1 MTSSLEISPLRF
13 YLKKQTRRFV
23 ITLSRFIQLRSK
35 PPVNCIRVLTY
46 HRFGDTTLDPVC
58 VKPEEFD
65 QQLTWLKNNT
75 CILSPQQFVLVI
87 SGEQPLPPRSVLIT
101 IDDGHQS
108 VIDFAIPILAKHNI
122 GAILFV
128 CPGLIE
134 PKVPGEQ
141 ALEPILAS
149 WDDLKRAKT
158 LGHQIAPHG
167 MSHQSLGRMPLSDAV
182 AEIKAAKALLK
193 TRLDIQT
200 PFFSFPFGTLAD
212 YSTALARELENEG
225 FRFNF
230 TSTHGICVPEMPTT
244 LLPRLKIEG
253 GENLRVFGHI
263 VQGHIDLW
271 RFIDR
276 LFFPFQQRGKM

>member
-1 MTSSLEISPLRF
+1 MTSSLEISPFRF
-13 YLKKQTRRFV
+13 YLKKRPRRFV
-23 ITLSRFIQLRSK
+23 MTLSRFIQLWSK
-35 PPVNCIRVLTY
+35 PQVNCIRVITY
-46 HRFGDTTLDPVC
+46 HRFGDTALGPVC
-58 VKPEEFD
+58 VKPKEFD
-65 QQLTWLKNNT
+65 RQLAWLKNNT
-75 CILSPQQFVLVI
+75 CILNPQQFVQI
-87 SGEQPLPPRSVLIT
+87 MSGEQPLPAASVLIT

-108 VIDFAIPILAKHNI
+108 VIDFAIPFLAKHNI
-122 GAILFV
+122 SAILFV

-134 PKVPGEQ
+134 SKASGKQ

-158 LGHQIAPHG
+158 LGHEIAPHG
-167 MSHQSLGRMPLSDAV
+167 MSHQSLGRMPLSNSV

-193 TRLDIQT
+193 TRLGIQT

-230 TSTHGICVPEMPTT
+230 TSTHGICVPDMPTT

-253 GENLRVFGHI
+253 GENLKAFGHI
-263 VQGHIDLW
+263 VQGYIDLW

-276 LFFPFQQRGKM
+276 FFFPFQQRGKM